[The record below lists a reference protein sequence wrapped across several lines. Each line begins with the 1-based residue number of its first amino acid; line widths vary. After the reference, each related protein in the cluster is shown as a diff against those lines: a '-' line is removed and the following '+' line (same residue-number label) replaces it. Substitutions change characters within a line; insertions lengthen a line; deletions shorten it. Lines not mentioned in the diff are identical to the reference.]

1 MHRFVILYL
10 SIFCISLVYSQEC
23 HSQQL
28 DNKDNSQYYQLFDQ
42 IVGIEN
48 TEIYNGSEIIE
59 LYRAV
64 EGKNKYLFA
73 DSFVPAT
80 VIFDGQPYYDID
92 LNYNIYDDFVI
103 IRLKNNVGKIT
114 FKPIQEHVEG
124 FIFGNYKFINF
135 TLLYPQN
142 LNGFYQVLGENDAV
156 TLLKKHKLGR
166 ESNLEKKVLFYEFE
180 PIDSDYFI
188 ENDGTLIGINSK
200 ADWLKLYP
208 DHISEIRK
216 YFRKNK
222 KLRKLNADGFFQ
234 NLFFSVSK

>member
-10 SIFCISLVYSQEC
+10 SIFCLGVVCSQEC

-28 DNKDNSQYYQLFDQ
+28 DNTDDSQYYQLFDQ

-48 TEIYNGSEIIE
+48 TKIYNGTEIIE
-59 LYRAV
+59 LDRVV

-73 DSFVPAT
+73 DSFAPAT
-80 VIFDGQPYYDID
+80 IIFDGQPYYNID

-114 FKPIQEHVEG
+114 FSPIQEYVEG
-124 FIFGNYKFINF
+124 FVFGNYEFINF
-135 TLLYPQN
+135 TSLYPQN
-142 LNGFYQVLGENDAV
+142 LNGYYQILGENGSV
-156 TLLKKHKLGR
+156 SLLKKHKLR
-166 ESNLEKKVLFYEFE
+166 RDRNLEKKVLFYAFE
-180 PIDSDYFI
+180 PIDSEYYI
-188 ENDGTLIGINSK
+188 ENNGTLIGITSR

-222 KLRKLNADGFFQ
+222 KLRKLHADEFFQ
-234 NLFFSVSK
+234 NLFFSVSN